1 MMTRFLIL
9 LAAAAAL
16 SSHAEA
22 QSQRQFETPRTIQ
35 PPRPLEI
42 RQPEAQEDGADEE
55 EASPARTVAPV
66 RLGPLVTLQP
76 QARWHFSTAAI
87 TTTNEGRTV
96 PGDQLF
102 LSPVTGLSDFHLTF
116 GGRSDHKIRR
126 MAVLAEDRFVRFS
139 FADQDSN
146 DRFEGRAR
154 FVVFSA
160 GQQHQVTARGS
171 GSFEIP
177 MEAGPANH
185 TAVLTGF
192 DFQRETGTDAN
203 VRTVSLWIDED
214 DSGNPVIRATLLD
227 DMGADFRG
235 LAEATFAGMA
245 AAIIPTGSEIV
256 SSHAI
261 AVDGLARLTGASGG
275 YRPYAVTVQYGWVPN
290 NVILRDGAA
299 AGGSDRHFERGNNAR
314 VLTGFYFHFGNED
327 HHLAEI
333 GVTPATR
340 NGIRYRDSDFD
351 DPVSWELQYVEL
363 RDDMRD

>member
-1 MMTRFLIL
+1 MMARL
-9 LAAAAAL
+9 LSVVFIVLAMFAGRAD
-16 SSHAEA
+16 A
-22 QSQRQFETPRTIQ
+22 QSLEGDNAAISSGAAKSTPVLRTL
-35 PPRPLEI
+35 PNVRVRPIFNL
-42 RQPEAQEDGADEE
+42 QTEARWHLSNARIATTNE
-55 EASPARTVAPV
+55 ARTVP
-66 RLGPLVTLQP
+66 
-76 QARWHFSTAAI
+76 
-87 TTTNEGRTV
+87 E
-96 PGDQLF
+96 DQRF
-102 LSPVTGLSDFHLTF
+102 LSPVAGLVDFHLSF
-116 GGRSDHKIRR
+116 GARNDHKIRR
-126 MAVLAEDRFVRFS
+126 MTVLAEDRFARFS

-154 FVVFSA
+154 WAVFSA

-171 GSFEIP
+171 GSFQIP
-177 MEAGPANH
+177 LEAGPANH

-192 DFQRETGTDAN
+192 DFQRESGTDAN
-203 VRTVSLWIDED
+203 VRTVSLWIETD
-214 DSGNPVIRATLLD
+214 DAGNPVVRATLLD

-245 AAIIPTGSEIV
+245 AALIPTGSEIV

-275 YRPYAVTVQYGWVPN
+275 YRPFAVTVQYAWIPN
-290 NVILRDGAA
+290 TVIQRDGAA
-299 AGGSDRHFERGNNAR
+299 AGGSERDFQRGNLPR

-327 HHLAEI
+327 HHLSEI

-351 DPVSWELQYVEL
+351 DPVQWELQYVEL